1 MKTVIIH
8 GQSHKGS
15 TYHIAHALGEKI
27 GGECR
32 EFFLPRDFDKFCVG
46 CNRCFMEGE
55 EKCPHYEDREIH
67 VLQAGCVH
75 LYCGWRGRQIDQ
87 QGYGGQFVFLGRR
100 QNIPVRER
108 GCGS

>member
-32 EFFLPRDFDKFCVG
+32 EFFLPKDFDKFCVEG
-46 CNRCFMEGE
+46 C
-55 EKCPHYEDREIH
+55 
-67 VLQAGCVH
+67 
-75 LYCGWRGRQIDQ
+75 
-87 QGYGGQFVFLGRR
+87 
-100 QNIPVRER
+100 
-108 GCGS
+108 